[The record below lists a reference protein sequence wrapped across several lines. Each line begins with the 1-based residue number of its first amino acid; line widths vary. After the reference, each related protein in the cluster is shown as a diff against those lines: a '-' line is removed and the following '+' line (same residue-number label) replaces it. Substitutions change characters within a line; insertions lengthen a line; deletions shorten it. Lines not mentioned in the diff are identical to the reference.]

1 MKRYKRLFSV
11 LLFLCLICLT
21 VVPVRAAQ
29 LPEGSDT
36 TTGTDGDTTTGDN
49 GGSTDDKTDTG
60 EGGSSASG
68 SGRVYTIRL
77 FAGKQGEFKE
87 GDKELLR
94 LERTYGQQVTFQMNS
109 VRLINGE
116 KYYIKGFRESGK
128 DNSEAETYPAFNV
141 TGDQDYV
148 VAYGVLSDA
157 TTYTINYVDTAGRA
171 LAPSETYYGNVGDRP
186 VIAYLYIDGYQPQAY
201 NLTKRLVDDPMQN
214 VFTFTYTRIATGGG
228 GGTTEEDEGTI
239 TTPAPP
245 APGAPGTPA
254 APAAGGAAAA
264 GAGAGGAGGG
274 GAAAGVPGADEGAG
288 PGGVEVPDEETPLA
302 EPEEL
307 QDLDEVPDEDIPL
320 ANMFGSDA
328 RLLGIPVPALIAASL
343 ALMGGIAYFVILKKR
358 KKKEVEEEGES

>member
-11 LLFLCLICLT
+11 LLSLCLICLT
-21 VVPVRAAQ
+21 VAPVRAAQ
-29 LPEGSDT
+29 LPEG
-36 TTGTDGDTTTGDN
+36 GDTTTGDN
-49 GGSTDDKTDTG
+49 TGAGGDTTTGDNTGTDG
-60 EGGSSASG
+60 GGSSSFG
-68 SGRVYTIRL
+68 SGRSYTIRL

-87 GDKELLR
+87 GDKELLT

-201 NLTKRLVDDPMQN
+201 NLTKRLVDDPMEN

-228 GGTTEEDEGTI
+228 GGTTEEDEGTT

-245 APGAPGTPA
+245 APGASGTPA

-307 QDLDEVPDEDIPL
+307 QDLDEIPDEEVPL
-320 ANMFGSDA
+320 VNMFGGDA
-328 RLLGIPVPALIAASL
+328 RLLGIPVPVLIAASL
-343 ALMGGIAYFVILKKR
+343 ALMGGITYFVILKKR
-358 KKKEVEEEGES
+358 KKKEVEEEEES

>member
-11 LLFLCLICLT
+11 LLSLCLICLT
-21 VVPVRAAQ
+21 VAPVRAAQ
-29 LPEGSDT
+29 LPEGGDT
-36 TTGTDGDTTTGDN
+36 TTGTEGDTTTG
-49 GGSTDDKTDTG
+49 
-60 EGGSSASG
+60 GGSSSSG
-68 SGRVYTIRL
+68 SGRSYTIRL

-87 GDKELLR
+87 GDKELLT
-94 LERTYGQQVTFQMNS
+94 LERGYGDQVTFQMNS

-201 NLTKRLVDDPMQN
+201 NLTKRLVDDPMEN

-228 GGTTEEDEGTI
+228 GGTTEEDEGTT

-245 APGAPGTPA
+245 APGASGTP
-254 APAAGGAAAA
+254 AAA

-307 QDLDEVPDEDIPL
+307 QDLDEIPDEEVPL
-320 ANMFGSDA
+320 VNMFGGDA
-328 RLLGIPVPALIAASL
+328 RLLGIPVPVLIAASL
-343 ALMGGIAYFVILKKR
+343 ALMGGITYFVILKKR
-358 KKKEVEEEGES
+358 KKKEVEEEEES

>member
-1 MKRYKRLFSV
+1 MKKYKRLLSV
-11 LLFLCLICLT
+11 LLSLCLICLT

-49 GGSTDDKTDTG
+49 GGSTNDKTDTG

-68 SGRVYTIRL
+68 SPRVYTIRL
-77 FAGKQGEFKE
+77 FAGKQGM
-87 GDKELLR
+87 LR
-94 LERTYGQQVTFQMNS
+94 EDGGLTEVLTLKCTYNEQVRFQLNS
-109 VRLINGE
+109 VQLTNGE

-128 DNSEAETYPAFNV
+128 DNSEAKNNPAFNV
-141 TGDQDYV
+141 TQDQDYV

-201 NLTKRLVDDPMQN
+201 NLTKRLVDDPMEN

-228 GGTTEEDEGTI
+228 GGTTEEDGG
-239 TTPAPP
+239 TTPAP
-245 APGAPGTPA
+245 APGTPAAPETPA

-264 GAGAGGAGGG
+264 GGAGGG
-274 GAAAGVPGADEGAG
+274 AAGADAGGADAGAG
-288 PGGVEVPDEETPLA
+288 DAGVVVPDEETPLA
-302 EPEEL
+302 EPEQL

-328 RLLGIPVPALIAASL
+328 RLLGVPVSVLIAASL

-358 KKKEVEEEGES
+358 KKKEVEEEEES